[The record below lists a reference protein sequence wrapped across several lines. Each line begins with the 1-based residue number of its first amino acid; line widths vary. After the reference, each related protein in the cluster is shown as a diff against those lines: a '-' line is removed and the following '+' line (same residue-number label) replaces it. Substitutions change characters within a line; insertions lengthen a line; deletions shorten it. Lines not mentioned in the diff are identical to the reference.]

1 MDSALVSMAEK
12 TGMGGLKKMS
22 VKDTLRLH
30 HRRHLKFQLSM
41 EEEAKY
47 ADQEEININL
57 KVIKTVQTV
66 ALKVK
71 KSDTIHELKTK
82 FQSVEGVSAKLQELF
97 LSGNHLKDNKMLA
110 DYNIRDGSTINLH
123 VRMGQEMKIYVEMP
137 MGKTISLDVKE
148 CDTIQ
153 RIKAMIHDKHCIPA
167 ERQTLILDGTAL
179 QDTHTLSACNI
190 TTESTIHM
198 VVQES
203 DEMEILVNFP
213 DGEAATFAVRTWYT
227 IWDVKTLIKSLTH
240 VTQQKQN
247 LIYDGNQLHDTLTLA
262 DISGRPVLELSYS
275 TQIYLMQIVI
285 KSQLNQIVHLNVHS
299 GEYVYNLKKRIEEE
313 IGIPP
318 DQQRLIFGGRQMDDS
333 RTVGDY
339 NVQDGSTIHVI
350 LRLRGS

>member
-1 MDSALVSMAEK
+1 
-12 TGMGGLKKMS
+12 
-22 VKDTLRLH
+22 
-30 HRRHLKFQLSM
+30 M
-41 EEEAKY
+41 EEEAKH

-82 FQSVEGVSAKLQELF
+82 LQSMEGVSAKLQELF

-137 MGKTISLDVKE
+137 MGKTISLNVKE

-153 RIKAMIHDKHCIPA
+153 RIKAMIHDKHHIPA
-167 ERQTLILDGTAL
+167 ERQTLILGGTAL
-179 QDTHTLSACNI
+179 QDTHTLSACNV

-198 VVQES
+198 IVQES

-213 DGEAATFAVRTWYT
+213 DGEVATFAVRTWYT

-240 VTQQKQN
+240 VTQHKQK
-247 LIYDGNQLHDTLTLA
+247 LIYDGNQLYDRLTLA
-262 DISGRPVLELSYS
+262 ECNFSYRPALELSYS
-275 TQIYLMQIVI
+275 TQVYLMQIGI
-285 KSQLNQIVHLNVHS
+285 KTQVNNNIVYLNVHI
-299 GEYVYNLKKRIEEE
+299 GDYVYNLKKRIAEE
-313 IGIPP
+313 IGLPP
-318 DQQRLIFGGRQMDDS
+318 DQQRLIFSGRQMEDS

-339 NVQDGSTIHVI
+339 NVQDGSTIHVV

>member
-1 MDSALVSMAEK
+1 MC
-12 TGMGGLKKMS
+12 
-22 VKDTLRLH
+22 
-30 HRRHLKFQLSM
+30 LKFQLSM

-82 FQSVEGVSAKLQELF
+82 FQSIEGVSARLQELF

-167 ERQTLILDGTAL
+167 ERQTLILGGRAL
-179 QDTHTLSACNI
+179 QDTQTLSACNI
-190 TTESTIHM
+190 VTESTIHM

-227 IWDVKTLIKSLTH
+227 IWDVKTLIKSMTH
-240 VTQQKQN
+240 VTQQKQK

-262 DISGRPVLELSYS
+262 ECNFSCRPVLELSYS
-275 TQIYLMQIVI
+275 TQIYLMRIVI
-285 KSQLNQIVHLNVHS
+285 KSQLNHIVYLNVHS
-299 GEYVYNLKKRIEEE
+299 CEYVYNLKKQIEED
-313 IGIPP
+313 ICLPP
-318 DQQRLIFGGRQMDDS
+318 DQQRLIFGGRQMEDS

-339 NVQDGSTIHVI
+339 NVQDGSTIHVV

>member
-1 MDSALVSMAEK
+1 
-12 TGMGGLKKMS
+12 
-22 VKDTLRLH
+22 
-30 HRRHLKFQLSM
+30 M

-82 FQSVEGVSAKLQELF
+82 FQSIEGVSARLQELF

-123 VRMGQEMKIYVEMP
+123 VRMGQEMKIYVERP

-247 LIYDGNQLHDTLTLA
+247 LIYDGNQLHDRLTLGECNF
-262 DISGRPVLELSYS
+262 SCRSVLELSYS
-275 TQIYLMQIVI
+275 TQTYLMQIVI
-285 KSQLNQIVHLNVHS
+285 KSTMNNHIVYLNVHS
-299 GEYVYNLKKRIEEE
+299 CDYVYKLKKQIEEE

-318 DQQRLIFGGRQMDDS
+318 YQQRLIFSRRQMEDS

-339 NVQDGSTIHVI
+339 NVQDGSTIHVV